1 MKKRCTNPSCRKLFV
16 ANVMCPHCG
25 KKYPRLQRI
34 QRNVGLFDV
43 QLVSCG
49 FRKYPAFS
57 VLYRHFNMSVGEAKG
72 QVDACPT
79 VVATGVPQE
88 EANRLASLLEET
100 GATVKVRRI
109 S

>member
-1 MKKRCTNPSCRKLFV
+1 MKKRCTNSACRKQFLADTV
-16 ANVMCPHCG
+16 CPHCG
-25 KKYPRLQRI
+25 KEYPRIKHNCSNIFLSE
-34 QRNVGLFDV
+34 V
-43 QLVSCG
+43 QLISCG
-49 FRKYPAFS
+49 SRMFPAFS
-57 VLYRHFNMSVGEAKG
+57 VLYKHFKMSVEEAKRH
-72 QVDACPT
+72 VFACPT